1 MRRQTDNLI
10 GESSSFLEL
19 IEQVSLVAPISKPV
33 LVIGERG
40 TGKELI
46 ASRLHYLSTRWDQPF
61 IKLNCSA
68 ISESLLESE
77 LFGHESGSFTGANK
91 RHIGRFELADKGTL
105 FLDELANASLAVQEK
120 LLRVIEYGEFE
131 RVGGSKTVNVDV
143 RIVAATNEDLPSLAN
158 QGKFRADLLDRLAF
172 EVITIPPLRSRKSD
186 ILILAEHFALDMTR
200 ELKRELFSGF
210 GAMAKQALYD
220 YSWPGNVREL
230 KNVIERNLYRTAEDE
245 MVNRIQF
252 DPFESPYRLSDNS
265 KPIMQTA
272 SNLESESAQIEINEE
287 SPLLNQPL
295 ADLKTSL
302 ITPLTNFPID
312 LKQQINDLEIKTIQN
327 AMEEAKFNQKV
338 CAELLGLT
346 YHQFRGYLK
355 KYDLLKA

>member
-46 ASRLHYLSTRWDQPF
+46 ASRLHYLSSRWDQPF

-68 ISESLLESE
+68 ISENLLETE
-77 LFGHESGSFTGANK
+77 LFGHESGAFTGANK
-91 RHIGRFELADKGTL
+91 KHIGRFELADKGSL

-131 RVGGSKTVNVDV
+131 RVGGNKTVNVDV
-143 RIVAATNEDLPSLAN
+143 RIIAATNEDLPSLAKK
-158 QGKFRADLLDRLAF
+158 GKFRADLLDRLAF
-172 EVITIPPLRSRKSD
+172 EVLTIPPLRARKSD
-186 ILILAEHFALDMTR
+186 ILILANHFALEMTR

-210 GAMAKQALYD
+210 GVMAKQMLNEYL
-220 YSWPGNVREL
+220 WPGNVREL
-230 KNVIERNLYRTAEDE
+230 KNVIERNLYRTPEDE

-252 DPFESPYRLSDNS
+252 DPFESPYRQLDIS
-265 KPIMQTA
+265 KPTSTSPSEI
-272 SNLESESAQIEINEE
+272 EIESAQLAINEVSPPINE
-287 SPLLNQPL
+287 SITDVDSHLTN
-295 ADLKTSL
+295 SL
-302 ITPLTNFPID
+302 SNFPID
-312 LKQQINDLEIKTIQN
+312 LKQQMNDLEIQTIQK
-327 AMEEAKFNQKV
+327 AMKEAKFNQKI

-346 YHQFRGYLK
+346 YHQLRGYLK
-355 KYDLLKA
+355 KYDLLKS

>member
-10 GESSSFLEL
+10 GESSSFMAL

-68 ISESLLESE
+68 ISESLLETE
-77 LFGHESGSFTGANK
+77 LFGHESGAFTGANK

-131 RVGGSKTVNVDV
+131 RVGGNKTVNVDV
-143 RIVAATNEDLPSLAN
+143 RIVAATNEDLPTLAN

-172 EVITIPPLRSRKSD
+172 EVLTIPPLRARKSD
-186 ILILAEHFALDMTR
+186 ILILANHFALDMTR

-210 GAMAKQALYD
+210 GAMAKQALYE

-230 KNVIERNLYRTAEDE
+230 KNVIERNLYRTPEDE

-252 DPFESPYRLSDNS
+252 DPFESPYRLSDHSISNS
-265 KPIMQTA
+265 QSKTDIENQSLETA
-272 SNLESESAQIEINEE
+272 SFEDSRGSQYPIPEIDN
-287 SPLLNQPL
+287 NMT
-295 ADLKTSL
+295 TSL
-302 ITPLTNFPID
+302 VNFPID
-312 LKQQINDLEIKTIQN
+312 LKQQMNDLETQTIQS
-327 AMEEAKFNQKV
+327 AMKEAKFNQKV

-355 KYDLLKA
+355 KYDLLKN